1 MEPTQL
7 LSVDDLLDH
16 AYEIFLELAA
26 DNLSPE
32 QIECFNAEFEERGAL
47 GDTAPEEDWQEYV
60 EFEVDPALHVE
71 ICVGLLNDD
80 DEFDRLL
87 RCRTQQVYPL
97 LIRGTRNA
105 LIENRF
111 KETRFF

>member
-7 LSVDDLLDH
+7 LSVDELLDH
-16 AYEIFLELAA
+16 AYESFLELAA

-47 GDTAPEEDWQEYV
+47 GDSAPEEDWQEYV
-60 EFEVDPALHVE
+60 EFEVSPEQHVE

-80 DEFDRLL
+80 DEFDRLFA
-87 RCRTQQVYPL
+87 RML
-97 LIRGTRNA
+97 LSRDPD
-105 LIENRF
+105 NRQCQIQWQ
-111 KETRFF
+111 ER

>member
-26 DNLSPE
+26 DNLNPE

-47 GDTAPEEDWQEYV
+47 GDTVPEEDWQEYV
-60 EFEVDPALHVE
+60 DFEVSPELHVE

-80 DEFDRLL
+80 DEFDRLFA
-87 RCRTQQVYPL
+87 RML
-97 LIRGTRNA
+97 LSRDPD
-105 LIENRF
+105 NRQCQIQWQD
-111 KETRFF
+111 R

>member
-7 LSVDDLLDH
+7 LSVDELLDH

-26 DNLSPE
+26 DNLSAE

-47 GDTAPEEDWQEYV
+47 GDTTPEEDWQEYV
-60 EFEVDPALHVE
+60 EFEVSPEQHVE

-80 DEFDRLL
+80 DEFDRLFA
-87 RCRTQQVYPL
+87 RML
-97 LIRGTRNA
+97 LSRDPD
-105 LIENRF
+105 NRQCQIQWQ
-111 KETRFF
+111 ER

>member
-7 LSVDDLLDH
+7 LSVDELLDH

-26 DNLSPE
+26 DNLSAE

-47 GDTAPEEDWQEYV
+47 GDTTPEEDWQEYV
-60 EFEVDPALHVE
+60 EFEVSPEQHVE

-80 DEFDRLL
+80 DEFDRLFA
-87 RCRTQQVYPL
+87 RIL
-97 LIRGTRNA
+97 LSRDPD
-105 LIENRF
+105 NRQCQIQWQ
-111 KETRFF
+111 ER

>member
-7 LSVDDLLDH
+7 LSVDELLDH

-60 EFEVDPALHVE
+60 EFEVSPEQHVE

-80 DEFDRLL
+80 DEFDRLFA
-87 RCRTQQVYPL
+87 RML
-97 LIRGTRNA
+97 LSRVAEERHCQIQWQER
-105 LIENRF
+105 
-111 KETRFF
+111 